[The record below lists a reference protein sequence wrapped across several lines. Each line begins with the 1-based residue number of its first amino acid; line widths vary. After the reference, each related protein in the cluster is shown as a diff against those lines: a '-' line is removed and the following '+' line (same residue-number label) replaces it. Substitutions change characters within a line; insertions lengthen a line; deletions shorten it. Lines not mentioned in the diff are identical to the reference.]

1 MEESVQVSPVGS
13 FHCKCPLGYKV
24 ARDGRK
30 CTGKS
35 SRKFSLKCPLG
46 YKVARDGR
54 KCTDINECIEQN
66 IQCGDE
72 RMCFN
77 QRGDFSC
84 IDTPCPR
91 TYRRDP
97 LTNHCV
103 LECVDSTIP
112 CPPYAK
118 FADVIEFRTLALPS
132 GFLSHQDLIRL
143 TAYDHQ
149 NVKLFSN
156 FTIIEN
162 DPKIDFHLR
171 PDGGSG
177 IVFTLQ
183 PLVERTT
190 YKIKVSARS
199 HDDNRN
205 SLRYQTTF
213 IIHISVSAYPY

>member
-1 MEESVQVSPVGS
+1 MEDVGVCQHNCTNTVGS
-13 FHCKCPLGYKV
+13 FHC
-24 ARDGRK
+24 
-30 CTGKS
+30 
-35 SRKFSLKCPLG
+35 KCPLG

-132 GFLSHQDLIRL
+132 GFLAHQDLIRL

-149 NVKLFSN
+149 NVKLLSN

-162 DPKIDFHLR
+162 DPKLDYHLR

-183 PLVERTT
+183 PLVEKTT

-199 HDDNRN
+199 YDDNRN